1 MKKHIISILIL
12 LIYGTP
18 FAFISMYLDYTQRS
32 MLGYLLMISA
42 YIFLSCIHI
51 FNNNK
56 FIIFLGNIISFV
68 LSYLL
73 ANRIPS
79 DGWDGYFK
87 PFWHNDFII
96 FITILSILLQLFF
109 KILVKKKTK
118 SKETSK

>member
-1 MKKHIISILIL
+1 MKKYIIRILIL

-18 FAFISMYLDYTQRS
+18 FVFISMYLDYTQRS

-42 YIFLSCIHI
+42 YIFLSCINK

-56 FIIFLGNIISFV
+56 YIIFLGNIISFV

-73 ANRIPS
+73 ADIIPR

-87 PFWHNDFII
+87 PFWHNDFVI
-96 FITILSILLQLFF
+96 FITILSILLQLFL
-109 KILVKKKTK
+109 KILIKKKTK

>member
-18 FAFISMYLDYTQRS
+18 FVFISMYLDYTQRS

-42 YIFLSCIHI
+42 YIFLSCIHR

-56 FIIFLGNIISFV
+56 FIIFLGNIISFA
-68 LSYLL
+68 LSYSL
-73 ANRIPS
+73 ANRVTS
-79 DGWDGYFK
+79 GGWGGYFK
-87 PFWHNDFII
+87 PFWPSDFVI
-96 FITILSILLQLFF
+96 FVTILSILIQIFL
-109 KILVKKKTK
+109 KNLVKKKTK

>member
-1 MKKHIISILIL
+1 MKKHTISILIL

-18 FAFISMYLDYTQRS
+18 FVFISMYLDYTQRS

-42 YIFLSCIHI
+42 YIFLSCTHI

-56 FIIFLGNIISFV
+56 FIIFLGNIISFA
-68 LSYLL
+68 LSYSL
-73 ANRIPS
+73 ANIIPS

-87 PFWHNDFII
+87 PFWHNDFVI
-96 FITILSILLQLFF
+96 FVTILSILIQLFL

-118 SKETSK
+118 YKETSK

>member
-18 FAFISMYLDYTQRS
+18 FVFISMYLDYTQRS

-42 YIFLSCIHI
+42 YIFLSCIHR

-56 FIIFLGNIISFV
+56 FIIFLGNIISFA
-68 LSYLL
+68 LSYSL
-73 ANRIPS
+73 ANRVTS
-79 DGWDGYFK
+79 GRYFK
-87 PFWHNDFII
+87 PFWPSDFVI
-96 FITILSILLQLFF
+96 FVTILSILIQIFL
-109 KILVKKKTK
+109 KNLVKKKTK

>member
-18 FAFISMYLDYTQRS
+18 FVFISMYLDYTQRS

-42 YIFLSCIHI
+42 YIFLSCIHR

-56 FIIFLGNIISFV
+56 FIIFLGNIISFA
-68 LSYLL
+68 LSYSL
-73 ANRIPS
+73 ANRVTS
-79 DGWDGYFK
+79 GGWGGYFK
-87 PFWHNDFII
+87 PFLPSDFVI
-96 FITILSILLQLFF
+96 FVTILSILIQIFL
-109 KILVKKKTK
+109 KNLVKKKTK